1 MDKSFSNK
9 AEIKCGVPQGSI
21 LGPLLFFVFINDLAF
36 VNDIMMVLF
45 ADDTTIYD
53 SYDCSYDSL
62 LARFRLKFDE
72 IHLWIKHNN
81 LEINWPK
88 TKLMLINNH
97 SVKPVS
103 INLLEYDTD
112 VVTEFKLLGVH
123 TSY

>member
-1 MDKSFSNK
+1 
-9 AEIKCGVPQGSI
+9 
-21 LGPLLFFVFINDLAF
+21 
-36 VNDIMMVLF
+36 MVLF

-72 IHLWIKHNN
+72 IHLWIKHNH

-88 TKLMLINNH
+88 TKFEK
-97 SVKPVS
+97 KPVS